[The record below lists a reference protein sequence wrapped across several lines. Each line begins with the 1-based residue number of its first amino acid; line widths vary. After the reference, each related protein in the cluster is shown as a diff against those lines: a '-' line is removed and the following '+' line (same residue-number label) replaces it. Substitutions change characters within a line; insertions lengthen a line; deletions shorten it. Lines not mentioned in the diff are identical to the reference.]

1 MTSKSNLIN
10 ARFPNRWIG
19 RGGPVQWPPRSPDL
33 TPMDFFLWGEMKR
46 LVYST
51 PVPTEADLV
60 ARVAAAAL
68 FITHTPGIF
77 ERTRQ
82 SLVRRCHLCVEVN
95 GGIFEQRL

>member
-1 MTSKSNLIN
+1 
-10 ARFPNRWIG
+10 
-19 RGGPVQWPPRSPDL
+19 
-33 TPMDFFLWGEMKR
+33 MKR

-77 ERTRQ
+77 KLRGNHWYADAIFVWKSMAE
-82 SLVRRCHLCVEVN
+82 SLNNACNAQCLSSFRSTLHAFTTPL
-95 GGIFEQRL
+95 